1 MDYYDR
7 LVERR
12 LLERYA
18 LVEDFGQQTP
28 SEVLEPVSKYR
39 QAYDDY
45 MASARWRSRREA
57 YYARYP
63 RVCRACETNKN
74 IHLHHHTYAR
84 MGHEHDD
91 DLIPL
96 CETCHMQVHEFHRR
110 TDHSLTAATRI
121 FVTKAGGEFAPSRR
135 RATKKQ
141 KTTKTGPRPGFV
153 DVAEVAAVLQI
164 PVSDVPRSRQKKQRD
179 KGYYRRGVAEQWLKN
194 PPRWLVEVREK
205 LIPPPP
211 ELVVGAQ
218 VQVVADAPA
227 LSWAV
232 GATGVIIEQISDT
245 SWVVEL
251 DGRLGSRLSVT
262 AQMVRVC

>member
-28 SEVLEPVSKYR
+28 SELLEPISKYR

-45 MASARWRSRREA
+45 MASPRWRRRREA

-110 TDHSLTAATRI
+110 TDHSLTTATRI
-121 FVTKAGGEFAPSRR
+121 FITKAGGEFAPPRR

-141 KTTKTGPRPGFV
+141 KTATTGPRPGFV
-153 DVAEVAAVLQI
+153 DVAAVAAVLQI
-164 PVSDVPRSRQKKQRD
+164 PVSEVPRPRQKKKRD
-179 KGYYRRGVAEQWLKN
+179 KGYYRKGVAEQWLKN

-205 LIPPPP
+205 LTPPPTA
-211 ELVVGAQ
+211 LTVGAR
-218 VQVVADAPA
+218 VQVVTDAPS
-227 LSWAV
+227 LSLFA
-232 GATGVIIEQISDT
+232 GATGVIVEQIYAT
-245 SWVVEL
+245 SWKVEL
-251 DGRLGSRLSVT
+251 DGKPGSRLSVT
-262 AQMVRVC
+262 TRMVRLC